1 MVNYL
6 HSSLFILK
14 QNTNLLALL
23 ARENLHS
30 SLFILKQVLP
40 TPLQFIYYTNKSCRS
55 TYFFDIFVKTK
66 IFKLQNPNFISI

>member
-1 MVNYL
+1 MYL

-14 QNTNLLALL
+14 HKEIFAKNLKYY
-23 ARENLHS
+23 NLHS